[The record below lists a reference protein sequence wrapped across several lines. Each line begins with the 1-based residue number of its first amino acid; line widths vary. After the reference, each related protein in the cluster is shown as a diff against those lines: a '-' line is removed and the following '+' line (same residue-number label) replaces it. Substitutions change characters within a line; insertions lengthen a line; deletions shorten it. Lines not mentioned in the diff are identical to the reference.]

1 MTSQAVHP
9 NNKEKKA
16 RIAHI
21 VAGLVIL
28 IHAFER
34 FSAGHG
40 PYWLFASAGLVF
52 ILLAIFH
59 HRLAQKFP
67 WIDGVFFMIEG
78 VLSLVI
84 AYEYIHTGKKALP
97 FVYGITGV
105 FQIFLAFWKMRYKKF
120 K

>member
-1 MTSQAVHP
+1 MSAATVQS

-34 FSAGHG
+34 FDAGHG
-40 PYWLFASAGLVF
+40 PYWLFALAGIVF

-59 HRLAQKFP
+59 HSIVHRFP
-67 WIDGVFFMIEG
+67 WIDGVFFLIEG
-78 VLSLVI
+78 ILSLVI
-84 AYEYIHTGKKALP
+84 AYEYFHAGKKALP
-97 FVYGITGV
+97 IVYAATGV
-105 FQIFLAFWKMRYKKF
+105 FQVFLAFWKMRDKKP
-120 K
+120 